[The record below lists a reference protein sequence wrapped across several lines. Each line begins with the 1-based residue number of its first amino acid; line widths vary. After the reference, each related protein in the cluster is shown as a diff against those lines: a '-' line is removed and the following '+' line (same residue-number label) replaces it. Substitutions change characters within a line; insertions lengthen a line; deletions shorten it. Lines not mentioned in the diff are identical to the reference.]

1 MKDFFRNEISNW
13 KKNEVLW
20 LLFSSLIIVSLSI
33 YFGENIIGI
42 ISALT
47 GVICVVMTGKG
58 KISAYIFG
66 LINAILY
73 TIIAFSSGFY
83 GDVMLRVVYYIPM
96 QFIGF
101 YLWKKNI
108 NNVTY
113 EVKKEKL
120 SIKNRF
126 NYIIFSILAILIY
139 GFLLSKLGGNLP
151 YVDSASTCLAILA
164 MIFSVKRL
172 AEQWYLWIIIN
183 SISIVMWAVSFINN
197 QENIATLLMWIIYLT
212 NSIIMLIKWLKE
224 SKGE

>member
-1 MKDFFRNEISNW
+1 MKEFIKNELSNWNKNEI
-13 KKNEVLW
+13 LW
-20 LLFSSLIIVSLSI
+20 LLISSFVIVGLSI

-58 KISAYIFG
+58 KVSAYIFG

-73 TIIAFSSGFY
+73 TIIAFSSRFY
-83 GDVMLRVVYYIPM
+83 GDVMLRVIYYIPM
-96 QFIGF
+96 QFVGF
-101 YLWKKNI
+101 FLWKRNMNI
-108 NNVTY
+108 ETY

-120 SIKNRF
+120 SIKNRI
-126 NYIIFSILAILIY
+126 NYIIISVIVILGY
-139 GFLLSKLGGNLP
+139 GFILSQLGGNLP

-183 SISIVMWAVSFINN
+183 GISIIMWGINFINN
-197 QENIATLLMWIIYLT
+197 QDNIATLLMWIIYLT
-212 NSIIMLIKWLKE
+212 NSIIMLRKWLKE
-224 SKGE
+224 SK